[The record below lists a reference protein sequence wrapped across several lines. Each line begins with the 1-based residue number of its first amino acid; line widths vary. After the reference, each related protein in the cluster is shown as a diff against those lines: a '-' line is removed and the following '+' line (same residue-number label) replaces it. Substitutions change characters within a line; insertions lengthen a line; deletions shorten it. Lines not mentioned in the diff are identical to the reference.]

1 MSALEDV
8 PQQRL
13 AEMLMTAVTRLA
25 EPVLTTTGSLV
36 PIGVPVRHG
45 RLHLG
50 RLRSMF
56 DTTEPL
62 NVAVGF
68 ATACW
73 IGARGMPFPSLGRL
87 GYRSATDVDSR
98 GRVVLDHRVRA
109 WLGVPEPMCFDV
121 VTAPAADGGLLIM
134 PVDDFARRWKEIS

>member
-1 MSALEDV
+1 MSALEHA

-13 AEMLMTAVTRLA
+13 AELLMIAATRLA
-25 EPVLTTTGSLV
+25 EPDPSIGSLV
-36 PIGVPVRHG
+36 PIGVPVRRG

-50 RLRSMF
+50 RLRTLF
-56 DTTEPL
+56 DTADPL
-62 NVAVGF
+62 IVGVGF

-73 IGARGMPFPSLGRL
+73 IGQRGIPVPNLGRL

-109 WLGVPEPMCFDV
+109 WLGVDSPMCFDV
-121 VTAPAADGGLLIM
+121 VTAPAADGGLLIV
-134 PVDDFARRWKEIS
+134 PVIAIERLLRA